1 MATLIA
7 CHADTRGI
15 AYLLNDRGLT
25 CGDLPLGRVP
35 GTAVRSK
42 QTRLEARSWAKR
54 TNVQRQ
60 QTEQGDNKCICAY
73 GIHLCAKLV

>member
-1 MATLIA
+1 MATLTA
-7 CHADTRGI
+7 GHADTRVI

-42 QTRLEARSWAKR
+42 QSWVEAGS
-54 TNVQRQ
+54 
-60 QTEQGDNKCICAY
+60 
-73 GIHLCAKLV
+73 